1 MATRNDIAQGMAL
14 GFIAGYV
21 DTLGFVALFGLFT
34 AHVTGNF
41 VLIGAE
47 LAQSGHGLLIKWLA
61 FPAFIAAVAL
71 TRLLA
76 RAYRRAPQDALR
88 PILALQLF
96 FLAVC
101 MTLGLM
107 ASPVHNADTLL
118 PLLTGVFGAAAMGVQ
133 NAASKLVWGHLAP
146 TTVMTG
152 NVTQVVVDVVDLF
165 CGERDPAT
173 GERLVKFIWPIV
185 AFGTGAISGAMA
197 YVQWSFWALLVPLL
211 ILLMQLLARPVD
223 RQQVPAPRPATNI
236 PDPPNGTKHLR

>member
-1 MATRNDIAQGMAL
+1 MSARNDIVQGMAL

-61 FPAFIAAVAL
+61 FPAFIVAVAL
-71 TRLLA
+71 ARLLA
-76 RAYRRAPQDALR
+76 RAYSRAPRNAQR

-101 MTLGLM
+101 MTLGLI
-107 ASPVHNADTLL
+107 ASPVRDADTLL
-118 PLLTGVFGAAAMGVQ
+118 PILTGIFGAAAMGVQ
-133 NAASKLVWGHLAP
+133 NAASKLVWANLAP

-152 NVTQVVVDVVDLF
+152 NVTQVIVDVVDLF
-165 CGERDPAT
+165 CGERDLAT
-173 GERLVKFIWPIV
+173 RARLIKFVWPIV
-185 AFGTGAISGAMA
+185 AFGTGAIAGAFA
-197 YVQWSFWALLVPLL
+197 YVQWSFWALLLPLL
-211 ILLMQLLARPVD
+211 IVLMQLLARPVD
-223 RQQVPAPRPATNI
+223 RQQLSESQRATSSIRPI
-236 PDPPNGTKHLR
+236 SGIKR